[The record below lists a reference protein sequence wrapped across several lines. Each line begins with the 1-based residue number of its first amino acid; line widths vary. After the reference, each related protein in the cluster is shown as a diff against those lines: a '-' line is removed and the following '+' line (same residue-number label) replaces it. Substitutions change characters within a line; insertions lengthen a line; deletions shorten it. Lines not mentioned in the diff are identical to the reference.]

1 MGGGTY
7 LKKLLK
13 VSKIVNERLILKKV
27 KVSIIVNE
35 RPVLEKGELAQIF
48 VNERLVLEK
57 GERAHGGELWQF
69 HAEGPHP

>member
-35 RPVLEKGELAQIF
+35 RPVLEKGE
-48 VNERLVLEK
+48 
-57 GERAHGGELWQF
+57 RAHGGELWQF